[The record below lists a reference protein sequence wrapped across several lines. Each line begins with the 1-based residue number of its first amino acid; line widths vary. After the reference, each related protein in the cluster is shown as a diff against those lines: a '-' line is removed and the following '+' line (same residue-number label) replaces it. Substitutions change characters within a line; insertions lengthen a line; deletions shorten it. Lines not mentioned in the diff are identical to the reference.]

1 METKKNP
8 TNNESL
14 TERDRERKI
23 IRRNKSRSNENK
35 EE

>member
-23 IRRNKSRSNENK
+23 RRNKSRSNENK